1 MTFEEF
7 RRRLSIAALA
17 LCILFVAIFAGD
29 YLVLRY
35 RFAAQGVDS
44 VTAKVVTYDAALLKD
59 RKYSVFFDQPQTET
73 CVRSIFPWLG
83 LNPCW
88 YVRSHAVK
96 ILN

>member
-17 LCILFVAIFAGD
+17 LCVLFVAVFAGD
-29 YLVLRY
+29 YVVLRY
-35 RFAAQGVDS
+35 RFAAHGINA
-44 VTAKVVTYDAALLKD
+44 VTARVVTYDAALLKD
-59 RKYSVFFDQPQTET
+59 RKYSVFSDQPQMQT

-83 LNPCW
+83 LSPCW
-88 YVRSHAVK
+88 YLRRQTVT